1 MARVTIEGSVTPSVL
16 LPRGHRMTIERTEV
30 IDKMMRRGF
39 GVVVEEHTPAP
50 VIASITDVVTM
61 ADVATEPAPVPARNA
76 SREVWAAFLV
86 EEGVPHEI
94 GAPRDALI
102 AAWDAAFP
110 DGD

>member
-1 MARVTIEGSVTPSVL
+1 MARVTIEGSVTPSVM
-16 LPRGHRMTIERTEV
+16 LPRGQRMTIERTEV
-30 IDKMMRRGF
+30 IDKMIRRGF
-39 GVVVEEHTPAP
+39 VVVVEEHAPAP

-61 ADVATEPAPVPARNA
+61 AEAPGEPAPVPARNA
-76 SREVWAAFLV
+76 SREEWASFLI

-94 GAPRDALI
+94 GASRNQLI